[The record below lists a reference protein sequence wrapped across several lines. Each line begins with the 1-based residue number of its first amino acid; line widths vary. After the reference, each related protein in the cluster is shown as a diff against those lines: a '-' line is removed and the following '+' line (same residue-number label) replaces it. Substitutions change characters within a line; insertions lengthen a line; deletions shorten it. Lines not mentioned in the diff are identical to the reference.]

1 MRFTQYRLFS
11 NFLSPPRG
19 NRHSRELLRE
29 GVSFQVDLGYGRPA
43 ERLALVATI
52 TVGADP
58 AGCACLIKS
67 RGYDLGQRVP
77 SVFGHLSRSLGKR
90 MGTAY
95 LRPRYRLM
103 VVAAAIVSA
112 AAGFR
117 GMTLI
122 APLQA
127 QTLPEPT
134 QRVEVL
140 SQPLPDIPGRE
151 VRMLALDLMPGHASP
166 PHRHPGHDVFG
177 YVLEGTYEWK
187 IDDQPMKTFK
197 RGEAFYE
204 PPGALHS
211 ISRNPSATE
220 RTKLLVFMVA
230 QESLPGTVAESD
242 RK

>member
-1 MRFTQYRLFS
+1 MLWG
-11 NFLSPPRG
+11 P
-19 NRHSRELLRE
+19 
-29 GVSFQVDLGYGRPA
+29 
-43 ERLALVATI
+43 ERSASGATN
-52 TVGADP
+52 TVGAEP
-58 AGCACLIKS
+58 ARCACLIKS
-67 RGYDLGQRVP
+67 RRYDLGHRVP
-77 SVFGHLSRSLGKR
+77 SAFGQLSRSSVKR
-90 MGTAY
+90 MRKSY
-95 LRPRYRLM
+95 LRSRSRLM
-103 VVAAAIVSA
+103 VVAGAIVST
-112 AAGFR
+112 AAGVR

-122 APLQA
+122 APLGA

>member
-1 MRFTQYRLFS
+1 
-11 NFLSPPRG
+11 
-19 NRHSRELLRE
+19 
-29 GVSFQVDLGYGRPA
+29 
-43 ERLALVATI
+43 
-52 TVGADP
+52 
-58 AGCACLIKS
+58 
-67 RGYDLGQRVP
+67 
-77 SVFGHLSRSLGKR
+77 
-90 MGTAY
+90 
-95 LRPRYRLM
+95 M
-103 VVAAAIVSA
+103 VVAGAIVST
-112 AAGFR
+112 AAGVR

-122 APLQA
+122 APLGA